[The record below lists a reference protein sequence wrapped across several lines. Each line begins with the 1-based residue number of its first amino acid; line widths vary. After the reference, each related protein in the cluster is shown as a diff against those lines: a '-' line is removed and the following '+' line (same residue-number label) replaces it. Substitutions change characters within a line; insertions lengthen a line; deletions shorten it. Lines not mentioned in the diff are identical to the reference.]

1 MLFRFDRLWFI
12 FSSIANEFAKLA
24 NAKKGGSRGCLA
36 DAVQSAGANKGGAG
50 FLLLSRAPRRLIGF
64 RGSAACSFLLNLAL
78 WLKRHSRSGER
89 MSISLDNVTVVSMGE
104 NVVTDVSLTVE
115 RGSINV
121 LLGPTLAGKTTL
133 MRLMAGLDQ
142 PTAGRI
148 LVDGKDTTG
157 VPVRR
162 RSVAMVYQ
170 QFMNY
175 PSLTVYENIASP
187 LRVARLD
194 AKEIDRRVRRAAD
207 VLGLQSLLDRLPNQ
221 LSGGQ
226 QQRTAIA
233 RAIVKNAELVLLDEP
248 LANLDYKLREEL
260 REELPSILRQA
271 GSILVYAT
279 TEPLEALLLG
289 GLTAT
294 LSQGRVVQFGPTP
307 RVYHVPSSI
316 DSARVFSDPPLNEIT
331 VIKQDGSLRLGQ
343 DLVVP
348 AVGATAAIPNGVYK
362 LGFRGDLARM
372 APRGQHPSVLP
383 AASRSLRSAARKPSS
398 TSKPALAPLC
408 AWSAA

>member
-1 MLFRFDRLWFI
+1 
-12 FSSIANEFAKLA
+12 
-24 NAKKGGSRGCLA
+24 
-36 DAVQSAGANKGGAG
+36 
-50 FLLLSRAPRRLIGF
+50 
-64 RGSAACSFLLNLAL
+64 
-78 WLKRHSRSGER
+78 

-194 AKEIDRRVRRAAD
+194 GKEIDRRVRRAAD
-207 VLGLQSLLDRLPNQ
+207 VLGLQSLLDRLPN
-221 LSGGQ
+221 
-226 QQRTAIA
+226 
-233 RAIVKNAELVLLDEP
+233 
-248 LANLDYKLREEL
+248 
-260 REELPSILRQA
+260 
-271 GSILVYAT
+271 
-279 TEPLEALLLG
+279 
-289 GLTAT
+289 
-294 LSQGRVVQFGPTP
+294 
-307 RVYHVPSSI
+307 
-316 DSARVFSDPPLNEIT
+316 
-331 VIKQDGSLRLGQ
+331 
-343 DLVVP
+343 
-348 AVGATAAIPNGVYK
+348 
-362 LGFRGDLARM
+362 
-372 APRGQHPSVLP
+372 
-383 AASRSLRSAARKPSS
+383 
-398 TSKPALAPLC
+398 
-408 AWSAA
+408 